1 MIFIFD
7 AAPDFAAH
15 NKHIDRSINELIT
28 GSYYYFSSRLFVVVS
43 CGLSPLLG
51 HACLFIIR
59 SNFYHL
65 LSGGGLFEQ
74 HGPGIDLHG
83 GQ

>member
-1 MIFIFD
+1 
-7 AAPDFAAH
+7 
-15 NKHIDRSINELIT
+15 
-28 GSYYYFSSRLFVVVS
+28 
-43 CGLSPLLG
+43 LLG

-74 HGPGIDLHG
+74 HGPGIGLHG

>member
-28 GSYYYFSSRLFVVVS
+28 GSYYYFSSRLFVDSCRVVYR
-43 CGLSPLLG
+43 CYLDML
-51 HACLFIIR
+51 ACL
-59 SNFYHL
+59 
-65 LSGGGLFEQ
+65 
-74 HGPGIDLHG
+74 
-83 GQ
+83 